1 MLDFALKRE
10 LARNSGRRRR
20 EGKRMAKTLGIVQ
33 ARLGSQR
40 LKGKL
45 ARRLGSRS
53 LLDWVVRRVTDCS
66 RLDGVVVA
74 AADGPDDG
82 WIRELVPADVPV
94 VVGSE
99 HDVLG
104 RFAAVVEQY
113 PCDAVVRICA
123 DNPFIDPD
131 LIDRLVSEADS
142 HPECDYIGYC
152 IGGGRPAILSPLGF
166 FAEWCRAGALSQ
178 AAREASDPAD
188 REHVTRYL
196 YSHPERY
203 SLRLV
208 PAPAQ
213 LDRDDVR
220 LTVDIEEDWDHAE
233 AIYEALG
240 PERLDWRRIAIL
252 LEQQPRLRQ
261 RMRDLNRQ
269 HAKA

>member
-1 MLDFALKRE
+1 MTR
-10 LARNSGRRRR
+10 
-20 EGKRMAKTLGIVQ
+20 TIGIVQ

-66 RLDGVVVA
+66 RLDQVIVA
-74 AADGPDDG
+74 AGDGPEDG

-94 VVGSE
+94 FVGSE

-104 RFAAVVEQY
+104 RFAAVLAEH
-113 PCDAVVRICA
+113 PAEGVVRICA

-131 LIDRLVSEADS
+131 LIDRLVAEADE
-142 HPECDYIGYC
+142 HPSCDYVSYC
-152 IGGGRPAILSPLGF
+152 LCGGRPAILSPLGF
-166 FAEWCRAGALSQ
+166 FAEWCRATALLE
-178 AAREASDPAD
+178 AAREAKEPAD

-196 YSHPERY
+196 YSRPERFG
-203 SLRLV
+203 LRLLPV
-208 PAPAQ
+208 PAQ
-213 LDRDDVR
+213 LDRDDLR
-220 LTVDIEEDWDHAE
+220 LTVDYEEDWEHAE

-240 PERLDWRRIAIL
+240 PERLDWRRIAVL
-252 LEQQPRLRQ
+252 LEQQPGLRQ

-269 HAKA
+269 HAKV